1 MLILDLTLLLAKL
14 DPNVLQEHP
23 EEGNP
28 SQRDM
33 LFNLMNYAS

>member
-14 DPNVLQEHP
+14 DPDVLQEHLPP

-28 SQRDM
+28 SQ
-33 LFNLMNYAS
+33 